1 MAFFAIMKEISKVP
15 TLALVQQKE
24 TLFMNSELFTAYEQE
39 EMAKQLQE
47 SVLDYAKQEG
57 LAEGRVE
64 GRKEA
69 TRAMALS
76 LLEQGI
82 PIEAISTASG
92 MTIDEIEALKK
103 NR

>member
-47 SVLDYAKQEG
+47 GVLDYAKQEG
-57 LAEGRVE
+57 
-64 GRKEA
+64 RKEA
-69 TRAMALS
+69 THAMAMS
-76 LLEQGI
+76 LLDQGI

-92 MTIDEIEALKK
+92 MSIDEIEALRK